1 MSKTAF
7 TALVSAAAQESG
19 VAESQAKA
27 AIESF
32 LGQMQSELVSGND
45 VAVGSFATIK
55 SEVRAARTGRNP
67 STGAAI
73 DIPAKRVA
81 SFKPST
87 ALKNALGAASTD

>member
-1 MSKTAF
+1 MSKTAY
-7 TALVSAAAQESG
+7 TALVSAAAKEAG

-27 AIESF
+27 TIEAF
-32 LGQMQSELVSGND
+32 LGKLQSELVAGND

-81 SFKPST
+81 SFKPSSS
-87 ALKNALGAASTD
+87 LKNALGAASTS

>member
-1 MSKTAF
+1 MSKTAY
-7 TALVSAAAQESG
+7 TALVSATAKEAG
-19 VAESQAKA
+19 VAESQAKSTIDA
-27 AIESF
+27 F
-32 LGQMQSELVSGND
+32 LGQIQSELVAGND

-55 SEVRAARTGRNP
+55 PEVRAARTGRNP

-87 ALKNALGAASTD
+87 GLKNALGGSSTS

>member
-27 AIESF
+27 TIEAF
-32 LGQMQSELVSGND
+32 LGALQSELVSGND
-45 VAVGSFATIK
+45 VAVGAFATIK

-67 STGAAI
+67 STGATI
-73 DIPAKRVA
+73 NIPGKRVA

-87 ALKNALGAASTD
+87 ALKNAMGDAATS

>member
-7 TALVSAAAQESG
+7 TALVSAAAKQAG
-19 VAESQAKA
+19 VPESQAKSTIDA
-27 AIESF
+27 F
-32 LGQMQSELVSGND
+32 LGQLKSELVSGND

-87 ALKNALGAASTD
+87 ALKNALGEASTS